1 MSTFTVLLSK
11 AFLLL
16 VVDTAGTGLLATTD
30 HLHPEANMLTLL
42 PADGLSLPDQ
52 IQHILEVAGT
62 SNYFLC
68 APSKWET
75 AFQISFSSSQ
85 KEKFIY
91 SPNACMKFQIGQSEE
106 KAASE
111 LESQGSLPPSW
122 PLHGHHNWTFFFFWK
137 IWWINYWCVCGC
149 VSHECSQWPRLHT
162 LHTKV
167 SPLLRYLTLNT
178 HIHAL
183 VPPLYLLYADFHHLL
198 GDQS

>member
-16 VVDTAGTGLLATTD
+16 VVDTAGIGLLATTD

-62 SNYFLC
+62 SNSFLC

-75 AFQISFSSSQ
+75 AFQICFSSSQ

-122 PLHGHHNWTFFFFWK
+122 PLHGHRNWTFFFEK
-137 IWWINYWCVCGC
+137 SDKSTIGVCVG
-149 VSHECSQWPRLHT
+149 VWAMNAPSDPDYTHYT
-162 LHTKV
+162 LK
-167 SPLLRYLTLNT
+167 SPPSSGTW
-178 HIHAL
+178 H
-183 VPPLYLLYADFHHLL
+183 
-198 GDQS
+198 